1 MGIISD
7 DNQRKGADISVANLS
22 QIDAAQLQNIEKEKS
37 SNIIRY
43 GHLADDELFVSSDAA
58 TIELKFVNPSQ

>member
-7 DNQRKGADISVANLS
+7 DNQHKGADISVANLS

-58 TIELKFVNPSQ
+58 TIELIFVNPSQ